1 MMMLVVYCLF
11 SCAICMYFRLW
22 VCNTVIGTV
31 TVDGWTGT
39 ASRGLGVVLAC
50 SLSKSDSK
58 SELVVFRCS
67 GVVFYVDTDVK
78 QEAQLSLTNCATLFC
93 TVVEDFL
100 SEYVDKKLTTDD
112 NVA

>member
-1 MMMLVVYCLF
+1 LSSAARMLC
-11 SCAICMYFRLW
+11 
-22 VCNTVIGTV
+22 
-31 TVDGWTGT
+31 
-39 ASRGLGVVLAC
+39 
-50 SLSKSDSK
+50 
-58 SELVVFRCS
+58 
-67 GVVFYVDTDVK
+67 FYVDTDVK